1 MNIQTY
7 SKGPFCVFRIAED
20 VGLASDLTVLSRMAE
35 KKIKE
40 GETCIAIAFT
50 KDSYLY
56 TRSIATLLFCFELI
70 KERGGKLALIKPNK
84 SILDILKIIDFQKFV
99 MVCSDEEELGS

>member
-7 SKGPFCVFRIAED
+7 LKGSFCVFRIAED
-20 VGLASDLTVLSRMAE
+20 VGLASDLTVLSRLAE
-35 KKIKE
+35 KK
-40 GETCIAIAFT
+40 
-50 KDSYLY
+50 S
-56 TRSIATLLFCFELI
+56 
-70 KERGGKLALIKPNK
+70 GGKLALIKPNK